1 MSALFATPATPDVR
15 FRMLREQDVDPV
27 AQIESDV
34 YAFPWSPGNFRDSL
48 QAGYRCWGC
57 WCADTL
63 VGYAILMTAVDEAHL
78 LNLAVARDWQRQGI
92 GHRLLHFIMAEA
104 RKLECV
110 MLYLEVRPSNL
121 NAIRLYETA
130 GFQQL
135 GLRRDYYPAVT
146 GREDALFFGVEL
158 I

>member
-1 MSALFATPATPDVR
+1 MSALFAAPAAPDVR
-15 FRMLREQDVDPV
+15 FRMLRDQDVDGV
-27 AQIESDV
+27 AAIESDV
-34 YAFPWSPGNFRDSL
+34 YAFPWTAGNFRDSL

-57 WCADTL
+57 WNGDEL

-78 LNLAVARDWQRQGI
+78 LNLAVSRDWQRRGI

-121 NAIRLYETA
+121 AAIQLYETA

-146 GREDALFFGVEL
+146 GREDALFFGLEL